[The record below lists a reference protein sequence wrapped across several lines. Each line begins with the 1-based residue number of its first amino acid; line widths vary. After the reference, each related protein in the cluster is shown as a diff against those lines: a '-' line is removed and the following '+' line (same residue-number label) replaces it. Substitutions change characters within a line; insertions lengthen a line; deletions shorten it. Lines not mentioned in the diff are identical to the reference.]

1 MQTLSYLQ
9 TQLVFGLGI
18 EYRCSWCIKTPKSK
32 ITFWISLTWDQVGLD
47 TAIISVRT
55 VVKKKKYNN

>member
-18 EYRCSWCIKTPKSK
+18 ECRCSWCIKTPKSK

-47 TAIISVRT
+47 TKRRSSSECGL
-55 VVKKKKYNN
+55 

>member
-18 EYRCSWCIKTPKSK
+18 ECCCSWCIKTPKSK

-47 TAIISVRT
+47 TTIISVRT
-55 VVKKKKYNN
+55 VVKKKKV